1 MIIVAEKYDKK
12 GFNAN
17 LTKLDFGTENNFYA
31 ILNLSS
37 FDSMKKRSK

>member
-1 MIIVAEKYDKK
+1 MAEKYDKK
-12 GFNAN
+12 GFNVN
-17 LTKLDFGTENNFYA
+17 LTKLDFGTEDNFYA